1 MKVIYTEKGQP
12 FDYKRIDKV
21 TEFFAI
27 KKAFTQGGLT
37 YYKINAF
44 DYKAIPTED
53 IMQEI

>member
-37 YYKINAF
+37 YYKITAF

-53 IMQEI
+53 IISEN